1 MDRLTADHSVP
12 TSPVSALMLTFLSSL
27 GGVFQ
32 PSSLAGASVLPG
44 FWKHGQQQL
53 FLDMESQ
60 KLMGF
65 RLTSTHSLRH
75 PKEKS
80 WKDPVMAPSPV
91 LSCSSINSLCPL
103 VHE

>member
-27 GGVFQ
+27 GGVFE

-53 FLDMESQ
+53 AVSGHGKTKTRGLPSHQHPQPQTSQ
-60 KLMGF
+60 GGELEGPRDGTF
-65 RLTSTHSLRH
+65 PCFELQQH
-75 PKEKS
+75 
-80 WKDPVMAPSPV
+80 
-91 LSCSSINSLCPL
+91 
-103 VHE
+103 